1 MKLEKIS
8 RRVYANTEGKSGGN
22 VGIIVTDRRVIAVDS
37 QYPMSGAD
45 FRKSILEITPKPVT
59 HLLLTHVHGDHVFG
73 NQHFEDTNIVSD
85 YKLKEKMQENL
96 KSTWS
101 EEGIKKM
108 LDDVKRNQPERI
120 HLYQGIRIVLPK
132 TTFKKSY
139 KVGDTSIVN
148 TGGHTDCSSYVYVPE
163 DKVLFAGD
171 NLFIGRFPWAGD
183 PTVNPDHWIKALSKY
198 IRMDVQKIVPGH
210 GPLCDKSEVERQLKW
225 FKTIRRRMKLM
236 INKGI
241 PDEDIVNAKYP
252 ELYPSDRPEWVENSF
267 WRWLSHWKA

>member
-73 NQHFEDTNIVSD
+73 NQHFEDTNIVSH

-120 HLYQGIRIVLPK
+120 HLYQGIRIVL
-132 TTFKKSY
+132 
-139 KVGDTSIVN
+139 
-148 TGGHTDCSSYVYVPE
+148 
-163 DKVLFAGD
+163 
-171 NLFIGRFPWAGD
+171 
-183 PTVNPDHWIKALSKY
+183 
-198 IRMDVQKIVPGH
+198 
-210 GPLCDKSEVERQLKW
+210 
-225 FKTIRRRMKLM
+225 
-236 INKGI
+236 
-241 PDEDIVNAKYP
+241 
-252 ELYPSDRPEWVENSF
+252 
-267 WRWLSHWKA
+267 